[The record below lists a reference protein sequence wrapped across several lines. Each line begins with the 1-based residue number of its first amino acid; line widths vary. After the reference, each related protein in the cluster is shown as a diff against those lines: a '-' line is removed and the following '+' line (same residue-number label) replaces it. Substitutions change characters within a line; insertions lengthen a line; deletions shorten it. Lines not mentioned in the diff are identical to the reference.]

1 MRDTT
6 PTHTLESAISSWE
19 RGFERI
25 VDWVP
30 YVTLVVSLALALLGA
45 ATWPDRLA
53 AIGLAVAAALWTLF
67 TFTLRRERRQDRT
80 WMRVYYAGFLVFA
93 VVAMALVP
101 TFFVYVITGFI
112 HAFLLQPAAFA
123 FGGVAITSLAINSRI
138 VYPDPTP
145 DELWT
150 YGIIV
155 VIQTLAVGFGVMGG
169 EKISEL
175 SEQRRRSVLDLKAA
189 LEENAGLHAQLV
201 AQAREAGVTDERQRM
216 AREIHD
222 TIAQGLTGVI
232 TQLEAARQVEGSPG
246 ELQRRLDNATRLAR
260 ESLAEARRS
269 VQAVV
274 PVPLEERSLPDAIAH
289 VSARW
294 SSLSHV
300 PAEVITTGNVRGL
313 HPEVEVTVL
322 RVTQEALANVAKH
335 ANASRVGVTLSFMGD
350 VVGIDVRDNGAGF
363 SPLELA
369 NGSSGFGLTAMRQ
382 RVEGLSGILEIES
395 EPGGGTAVSATLPAI
410 PVGVDID

>member
-1 MRDTT
+1 MSDTT
-6 PTHTLESAISSWE
+6 SKTLESSFSVWE
-19 RGFERI
+19 RGFERVVEWI
-25 VDWVP
+25 P
-30 YVTLVVSLALALLGA
+30 YVTLIISLALALLGA
-45 ATWPDRLA
+45 RTWPDRLA
-53 AIGLAVAAALWTLF
+53 AIGLATAAALWTLF
-67 TFTLRRERRQDRT
+67 TFTLRHERRQDRT
-80 WMRVYYAGFLVFA
+80 WTLVYYAGFLAFA

-101 TFFVYVITGFI
+101 AFFVYVITGFF
-112 HAFLLQPAAFA
+112 HAFLLRPAPLAFV
-123 FGGVAITSLAINSRI
+123 GVAITSLAVNSRI
-138 VYPDPTP
+138 IYPDPTP

-155 VIQTLAVGFGVMGG
+155 VIQTLAVGFGVLGG
-169 EKISEL
+169 EKIGEL
-175 SEQRRRSVLDLKAA
+175 SEQRRRSLVELETA

-232 TQLEAARQVEGSPG
+232 TQLEAARQVKGNHE
-246 ELQRRLDNATRLAR
+246 ELQRRIDNATRLAR

-269 VQAVV
+269 VQAVM

-294 SSLSHV
+294 SSLSRV
-300 PAEVITTGNVRGL
+300 PAEVNTTGNVRGL

-322 RVTQEALANVAKH
+322 RVTQEALANIAKH
-335 ANASRVGVTLSFMGD
+335 ANASRVGVTLSFMDD
-350 VVGIDVRDNGAGF
+350 VVSIDVRDDGAGF
-363 SPLELA
+363 SPLEVA

-382 RVEGLSGILEIES
+382 RVEGLSGVLEIES

-410 PVGVDID
+410 PVGVEIG